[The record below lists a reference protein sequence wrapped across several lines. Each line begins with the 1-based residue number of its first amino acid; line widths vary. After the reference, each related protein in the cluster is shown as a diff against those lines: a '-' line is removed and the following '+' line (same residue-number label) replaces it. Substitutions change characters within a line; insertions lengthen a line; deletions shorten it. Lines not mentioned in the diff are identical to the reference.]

1 MAQPAQTPF
10 AVDSD
15 ITPLQGRFFNSVTAN
30 ISDPNLRSQLYDK
43 VRSTF
48 GGIQQARDIQRTK
61 AQEEEERS
69 VALELRR
76 AQLDQ
81 SKLELGLA
89 RDKVRQQQDA
99 VAKTGEF
106 NSVFDDFVNYELEGL
121 SPEEANTKLGL
132 LGSQYADVLV
142 YNPAAKAKLDLT
154 AGALRKPKDQLRG
167 FTAGFVKGLVG
178 LGDEAASR
186 LVPNITSDPRYIV
199 SKSTEAQRQ
208 ALAANIASSTAAE
221 RLADKAN
228 KSLNDVI
235 DKGTTPN
242 WSQIDSSLKEL
253 DKLNFI
259 TKEQKEQLA
268 AYGINP
274 LATPQ
279 EIAAAAAK
287 TKDEREREK
296 RQAEES
302 GTALPNSKIKTRDE
316 AFKVLQD
323 IYSDVATRAIGAKA
337 VSSSNP
343 LLAPQTDEDVA
354 DNPLMYGTPPTE

>member
-15 ITPLQGRFFNSVTAN
+15 ITPLQGRFFNSVTSN

-48 GGIQQARDIQRTK
+48 GGIQQARDIQRAK
-61 AQEEEERS
+61 VQEDEERS

-121 SPEEANTKLGL
+121 SPEEANAKLGL

-154 AGALRKPKDQLRG
+154 AGSLRKSRELSAG
-167 FTAGFVKGLVG
+167 FTSN
-178 LGDEAASR
+178 LGALNDDAAAERIS
-186 LVPNITSDPRYIV
+186 PGITQSPEY
-199 SKSTEAQRQ
+199 KAEKAAAAQKQ
-208 ALAANIASSTAAE
+208 AARERRTGLAANVATSAAAE
-221 RLADKAN
+221 KLADKMGKELAEA
-228 KSLNDVI
+228 I
-235 DKGTTPN
+235 DKDTKPR
-242 WSQIDSSLKEL
+242 WSMIDVTLKEL
-253 DKLNFI
+253 DKLGFV
-259 TKEQKEQLA
+259 TPEEKVQLLE
-268 AYGINP
+268 YGIKP
-274 LATPQ
+274 LKKKGDVTKVKKEKTLNEGLDVLQNIAAGAYARAVASRANADAQINASPAPDPVDSLFPATP
-279 EIAAAAAK
+279 
-287 TKDEREREK
+287 
-296 RQAEES
+296 
-302 GTALPNSKIKTRDE
+302 
-316 AFKVLQD
+316 
-323 IYSDVATRAIGAKA
+323 
-337 VSSSNP
+337 
-343 LLAPQTDEDVA
+343 
-354 DNPLMYGTPPTE
+354 TE